1 MIAWHRAGDN
11 PLSEPMMA
19 YLTDAHMRHF
29 ADGLTECHMTMF
41 RQIQTVITICIY
53 RRLVI

>member
-1 MIAWHRAGDN
+1 MIDWHRAGDN

-19 YLTDAHMRHF
+19 YFTDAHMRHL

-41 RQIQTVITICIY
+41 RQIQTDIAIY
-53 RRLVI
+53 I